1 MYLKRNSRYNE
12 GVFSTAELDRIL
24 REVSVTDVRLTCPR
38 GPCGVPSS
46 QSRCA
51 LGMRQ
56 ATYVFL

>member
-24 REVSVTDVRLTCPR
+24 KEVSAADVRQTCLR

-46 QSRCA
+46 QLRFA
-51 LGMRQ
+51 LGMMH
-56 ATYVFL
+56 ATCVFL